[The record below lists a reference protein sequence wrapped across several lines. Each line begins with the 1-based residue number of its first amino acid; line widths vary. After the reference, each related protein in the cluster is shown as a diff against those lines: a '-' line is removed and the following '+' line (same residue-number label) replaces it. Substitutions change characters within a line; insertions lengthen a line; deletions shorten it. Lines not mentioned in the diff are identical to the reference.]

1 MATIEILSW
10 KEDPM
15 GFTAWDNHARAELK
29 KRLCSGI
36 KASPHEIKRI
46 LKRII
51 KREIFE
57 LQNVKDEG
65 VNGITQM
72 LLTMGAEYS
81 VELADGVNHRLF
93 QNIPKRQ

>member
-10 KEDPM
+10 KEDPV

-29 KRLCSGI
+29 RRLCSGI
-36 KASPHEIKRI
+36 EASPHKIKQI
-46 LKRII
+46 PKRII
-51 KREIFE
+51 EREIFE

-65 VNGITQM
+65 VYGITQM

-81 VELADGVNHRLF
+81 VELAGGVNHRLF
-93 QNIPKRQ
+93 RNIPKRQ